1 LDYCIRKY
9 YRYNQ
14 TEVSG
19 HERAPREKKKN
30 KYGKNLGAM
39 DWLSASTKKVSPM
52 ILLHC
57 RFCSV
62 NEMNTLF

>member
-19 HERAPREKKKN
+19 HERAPREKEKN
-30 KYGKNLGAM
+30 KYGKILGGNGLAGCFNKEGQPN
-39 DWLSASTKKVSPM
+39 DSP
-52 ILLHC
+52 HC
-57 RFCSV
+57 RFCSII
-62 NEMNTLF
+62 EMNTLF